1 MKLDLHC
8 HTKKTKSGDAET
20 RNVTKEFF
28 KETLLSND
36 IKICAI
42 TNHNHFDR
50 KQFDDFSNYTKDEI
64 ILFPGIELD
73 VKGLHRNG
81 HVVIVVN
88 PRQIDKFC
96 TLTSEL
102 LNNVQPDFVLIDIDK
117 LLKYVNSLDC
127 VVLAHYKKPK
137 SLDEESLDLIK
148 GKIDD
153 KNRFFYEPS
162 TYRSLGIFN
171 NHGYYSLL
179 GSDVKDWNKYNEN
192 EVTELKLPVDSFEQ
206 LIRLIKK
213 DPIIVETL
221 LKRKTKYEIDITYK
235 KDQLQE
241 IVPIYDDV
249 NIIFGA
255 KGTGKSESLNKIMDY
270 FKRKNIDFSYYT
282 PNKSEDKITSK
293 LEVYPSERKLENF
306 GLSNRQDE
314 FSKLMNWKESSFTAL
329 KDYRDAIETES
340 KNEKKKL
347 MKIISI
353 PLYQGNQDV
362 ELNTLKNERKE
373 IKVGINKLLK
383 VDLLKYLSKEDC
395 DALNSILNEL
405 KESSNNKYEEEWISY
420 ESKVQANKLIESI
433 KSLVEEKTETKL
445 MPSNTGLY
453 NFINS
458 RLSMFSSLEKIK
470 EGFAFK
476 INDDPIFIGNLGDNK
491 KLYSV
496 KKCAMLNSDS
506 RRDEFEIR
514 ITILQNIKKL
524 LFNLDCFELDVNAS
538 ISLLNDEMKQ
548 HEITDLNNFFGVKK
562 VFTLSIDDLK
572 NVETY
577 VPSTGEATIVLLHEK
592 LNEDKNVFILDE
604 PEKSLGNTYVNDVVV
619 PKIISL
625 SKQKKVVVIATH
637 NANIAVRTLPYTS
650 ILKTYSNGIY
660 NTYVGNPFTDRL
672 IPINSELDVLEWKEE
687 SVRVLEGGR
696 EAFEERGEIYNG

>member
-8 HTKKTKSGDAET
+8 HTKKTKIGDAET

-28 KETLLSND
+28 RETLLTND

-50 KQFDDFSNYTKDEI
+50 KQFDEFSNFTKGEI

-73 VKGLHRNG
+73 VEGLHRNG
-81 HVVIVVN
+81 HVVVVAN
-88 PRQIDKFC
+88 PKQLNEFC

-102 LNNVQPDFVLIDIDK
+102 LDDIHPDQVLININN

-127 VVLAHYKKPK
+127 IVLAHYNKAK

-148 GKIDD
+148 EKIED
-153 KNRFFYEPS
+153 KSRFFYEPS

-179 GSDVKDWNKYNEN
+179 GSDVKDWEKYNEN
-192 EVTELKLPVDSFEQ
+192 EVAELKLQVDSFEQ

-213 DPIIVETL
+213 DSIIVETL
-221 LKRKTKYEIDITYK
+221 LKRKTKYDIDIAYK
-235 KDQLQE
+235 NGSLKE

-255 KGTGKSESLNKIMDY
+255 KGTGKSESLNKIKA
-270 FKRKNIDFSYYT
+270 FFRNKNIDFSYYT
-282 PNKSEDKITSK
+282 PNNSEDKITSK
-293 LEVYPSERKLENF
+293 LDVYSYERKLENY
-306 GLSNRQDE
+306 GLNNREDNFTE
-314 FSKLMNWKESSFTAL
+314 LRNWKESSFTSL
-329 KDYRDAIETES
+329 KDYRDAVETES
-340 KNEKKKL
+340 KNEMKKF
-347 MKIISI
+347 MKIINT
-353 PLYQGNQDV
+353 PVYQGNLDI
-362 ELNTLKNERKE
+362 ELNKIKNDRKE
-373 IKVGINKLLK
+373 INAGINKLVK
-383 VDLLKYLSKEDC
+383 VDLSKYLLEDERIT
-395 DALNSILNEL
+395 LNTILGKL
-405 KESSNNKYEEEWISY
+405 KKSAYCKYEEEWITY
-420 ESKVQANKLIESI
+420 ESKQQANNSIESI
-433 KSLVEEKTETKL
+433 KELVEEKTETKL

-453 NFINS
+453 DFINS
-458 RLSMFSSLEKIK
+458 RLSLYSSLKKIK
-470 EGFAFK
+470 EGFEFES
-476 INDDPIFIGNLGDNK
+476 NDTPIFIGDLGDNK
-491 KLYSV
+491 KLYTV
-496 KKCAMLNSDS
+496 KKSAMLNNKSKKE
-506 RRDEFEIR
+506 EFEIG
-514 ITILQNIKKL
+514 IKKL
-524 LFNLDCFELDVNAS
+524 QRIKKELFDLDFFEMDINSCISSLKDEMAEYEITNLDD
-538 ISLLNDEMKQ
+538 
-548 HEITDLNNFFGVKK
+548 FFGVNK

-572 NVETY
+572 NIETY
-577 VPSTGEATIVLLHEK
+577 VPSTGEATIILLHEK

-660 NTYVGNPFTDRL
+660 NTYIGNPFTNRL
-672 IPINSELDVLEWKEE
+672 VPINDGLDNLEWKEE
-687 SVRVLEGGR
+687 SIRVLEGGR